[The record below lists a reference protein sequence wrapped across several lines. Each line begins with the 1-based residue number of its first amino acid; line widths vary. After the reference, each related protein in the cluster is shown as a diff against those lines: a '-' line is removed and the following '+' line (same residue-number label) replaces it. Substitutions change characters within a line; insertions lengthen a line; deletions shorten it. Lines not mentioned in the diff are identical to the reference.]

1 MPIVGLDL
9 GSHTIRAVEMEEQK
23 GRIVLRK
30 YGSYEN
36 PNINL
41 QTDSQKDLDKYSAA
55 LREFIAEIGFDT
67 PNVVAPIPEGEVFT
81 RVIKLPHMNEKELK
95 SSIEFEA
102 EQYIP
107 IPIKEVTFD
116 YQILDPDITDK
127 DKMNVLIV
135 AAKHATLS
143 KHVNVLKGA
152 GLVPKALEPETLA
165 IGRILGDTV
174 NKPSATIIL
183 NIGVE
188 DSQIVIS
195 HKGFVRFTRSLSIGG
210 EALTK
215 AVEQSLGFDHA
226 QAEEY
231 KKTYG

>member
-165 IGRILGDTV
+165 IGNPVCG
-174 NKPSATIIL
+174 
-183 NIGVE
+183 
-188 DSQIVIS
+188 
-195 HKGFVRFTRSLSIGG
+195 RFLQDYRSLSM
-210 EALTK
+210 L
-215 AVEQSLGFDHA
+215 
-226 QAEEY
+226 
-231 KKTYG
+231 